1 MQNKN
6 FPNEFQEQYIHCDQ
20 LNTISSFKDKILFK
34 KHTDKINH
42 IDLKKN
48 LLMTSGD
55 DDLIIII
62 DLNTIKY
69 VRLFYDILNGT
80 KFSKFLEPLSSRIIY
95 YGYKSFRLYVYDF
108 LREQILIVVNL
119 PRRKLTHFE
128 FNNKTNIIITTQE
141 KDSIIWTL
149 EEKKLNPEYNIKNSY
164 YSIIDDNK
172 QNIISWV
179 RNVNEKNKINNV
191 ISIYKYEINNNL
203 IIEKEKD
210 LIVNFEREIKLMNYF
225 KNSEQYLLILM
236 SEFSIEIIDLENN
249 GQNICEINLYQNK
262 DLNFTCFEPVFTK
275 EIIIGYN
282 NGEVDLLNP
291 FKDNKNIKL
300 VIENKYNK
308 DKQIEKL
315 LRDGV
320 NDEILH
326 ESSVIQ
332 IKLSDYYPLY
342 VSIADEMIIYQRKN
356 N

>member
-1 MQNKN
+1 MKNKN
-6 FPNEFQEQYIHCDQ
+6 VPNEFQEQYIHCDQ

-149 EEKKLNPEYNIKNSY
+149 EEKKLNPEFNIKNSY
-164 YSIIDDNK
+164 YSKIDDCK
-172 QNIISWV
+172 QNLISYSL
-179 RNVNEKNKINNV
+179 NVNEKKINNV
-191 ISIYKYEINNNL
+191 ISIYKYEIK
-203 IIEKEKD
+203 I
-210 LIVNFEREIKLMNYF
+210 
-225 KNSEQYLLILM
+225 
-236 SEFSIEIIDLENN
+236 
-249 GQNICEINLYQNK
+249 
-262 DLNFTCFEPVFTK
+262 
-275 EIIIGYN
+275 
-282 NGEVDLLNP
+282 
-291 FKDNKNIKL
+291 
-300 VIENKYNK
+300 
-308 DKQIEKL
+308 
-315 LRDGV
+315 
-320 NDEILH
+320 
-326 ESSVIQ
+326 
-332 IKLSDYYPLY
+332 
-342 VSIADEMIIYQRKN
+342 
-356 N
+356 